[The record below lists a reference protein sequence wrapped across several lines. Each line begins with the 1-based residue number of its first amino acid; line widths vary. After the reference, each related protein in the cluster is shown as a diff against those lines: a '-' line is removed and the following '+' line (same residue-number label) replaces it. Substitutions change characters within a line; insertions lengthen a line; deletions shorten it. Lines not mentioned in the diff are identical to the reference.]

1 MRSVQFTKT
10 IAFRVSAETETELG
24 AIAERL
30 GLSLG
35 ELARKLVL
43 EGAGRAAEMPAA
55 RRHVFHPQELRAIL
69 GELGRHGSLLN
80 QIARVLNSSG
90 PTKEAL
96 DALSRVQCEYAD
108 AVSVLR
114 RVLGVPRP
122 R

>member
-10 IAFRVSAETETELG
+10 IAFRVSAETEREL
-24 AIAERL
+24 ASIAEQS

-43 EGAGRAAEMPAA
+43 EGAGRAADIPAA
-55 RRHVFHPQELRAIL
+55 RRHVSHPQELRAIL

-80 QIARVLNSSG
+80 QIARVLNFSG

-96 DALSRVQCEYAD
+96 DALARMQDEYLD

-114 RVLGVPRP
+114 RVLGVPRS

>member
-10 IAFRVSAETETELG
+10 VAFRVSADTEKEL
-24 AIAERL
+24 AAVAERL

-43 EGAGRAAEMPAA
+43 EGVGRAAEMPAM
-55 RRHVFHPQELRAIL
+55 RRHVSNPQELRAIL
-69 GELGRHGSLLN
+69 GELGRQGSLLN
-80 QIARVLNSSG
+80 QIARVLNFSG

-96 DALSRVQCEYAD
+96 DALARIQGEYAD

>member
-10 IAFRVSAETETELG
+10 IAFRVSAETEEELA
-24 AIAERL
+24 AIAAQS
-30 GLSLG
+30 GVSLG

-43 EGAGRAAEMPAA
+43 EGIGRGAETPAA
-55 RRHVFHPQELRAIL
+55 RRHVANPSELRAIL

-80 QIARVLNSSG
+80 QIARVLNFSG

-96 DALSRVQCEYAD
+96 EALVRIQGEYLET
-108 AVSVLR
+108 VSVLR

>member
-10 IAFRVSAETETELG
+10 VAFRVSADTEKEL
-24 AIAERL
+24 AAVAERL

-43 EGAGRAAEMPAA
+43 EGVGRAAEMPAM
-55 RRHVFHPQELRAIL
+55 RRHVSNPQELRAIL

-80 QIARVLNSSG
+80 QIARVLNFSG

-96 DALSRVQCEYAD
+96 DALARIQGEYAD

>member
-10 IAFRVSAETETELG
+10 IAFRVSAETESEIA
-24 AIAERL
+24 AIAEQL

-43 EGAGRAAEMPAA
+43 EGVGRAAELPAS
-55 RRHVFHPQELRAIL
+55 RRHVANPQELRAIL
-69 GELGRHGSLLN
+69 GELGRHGSVLN
-80 QIARVLNSSG
+80 QIARVLNFSG

-96 DALSRVQCEYAD
+96 VALARIQGEYTD

>member
-10 IAFRVSAETETELG
+10 IAFRVSAETEEELA
-24 AIAERL
+24 AIAAQS
-30 GLSLG
+30 GVSLG

-43 EGAGRAAEMPAA
+43 EGIGRGAETPAA
-55 RRHVFHPQELRAIL
+55 RRHVANPSELRAIL

-80 QIARVLNSSG
+80 QIARVLNFSG

-96 DALSRVQCEYAD
+96 EALVRIQGEYLE

-114 RVLGVPRP
+114 RVLGLPRP

>member
-10 IAFRVSAETETELG
+10 IAFRVSAETENELA

-43 EGAGRAAEMPAA
+43 EGVGRAAELPAA
-55 RRHVFHPQELRAIL
+55 RRHVANPQELRAIL
-69 GELGRHGSLLN
+69 GELGRHGSVLN
-80 QIARVLNSSG
+80 QIARVLNFSG

-96 DALSRVQCEYAD
+96 VALARIQGEYTD

>member
-10 IAFRVSAETETELG
+10 IAFRVSAETEREL
-24 AIAERL
+24 ASIAEQSE
-30 GLSLG
+30 LSLG

-43 EGAGRAAEMPAA
+43 EGAGRAAEMPAM
-55 RRHVFHPQELRAIL
+55 RRHVSNPQELRAIL

-80 QIARVLNSSG
+80 QIARVLNFSG

-96 DALSRVQCEYAD
+96 DTFDRIHGEYVDAL
-108 AVSVLR
+108 SVLR
-114 RVLGVPRP
+114 RILGVPRP

>member
-10 IAFRVSAETETELG
+10 VAFRVSADTEKEL
-24 AIAERL
+24 AAVAERL

-43 EGAGRAAEMPAA
+43 EGVGRAAEMPAM
-55 RRHVFHPQELRAIL
+55 RRHVSNPQELRAIL

-80 QIARVLNSSG
+80 QIARGLNFSG

-96 DALSRVQCEYAD
+96 DALARIQGEYAD

>member
-10 IAFRVSAETETELG
+10 IAFRVSAETEKELVAVAG
-24 AIAERL
+24 QL
-30 GLSLG
+30 GLTLG

-43 EGAGRAAEMPAA
+43 DGVGRAAETPAA
-55 RRHVFHPQELRAIL
+55 KRHVSNPSELRAIL

-80 QIARVLNSSG
+80 QIARVLNFSG

-96 DALSRVQCEYAD
+96 DALARIQGEYTD